1 MSAYVQDTQIFTR
14 RTIVLFAIIAIH
26 VFIAWVLAT
35 GLATRAIQLV
45 APPIQTSVVQQQ
57 KQQLKPPPP
66 PPPQM
71 QQQQVQVPPP
81 VVNIQ
86 HPDGVADSRHHRGE
100 AGGAARRRRR
110 PRAERPPSAAIPND
124 FPPTDQYY
132 PDASRRLGE
141 QGTALVKLCIGAGGR
156 VIGDPAI
163 TRSSGSS
170 RLDEAAHQ
178 VCAEPPPAT
187 SSRRRATARRSRSA
201 SRFRSSS
208 SSLTLS
214 DRS

>member
-1 MSAYVQDTQIFTR
+1 MSAYVQDTQLFTR

-86 HPDGVADSRHHRGE
+86 IPQASQTHAITVVKRVVR
-100 AGGAARRRRR
+100 AA
-110 PRAERPPSAAIPND
+110 PPPAPVRTTALQAIQND
-124 FPPTDQYY
+124 FPSTDEYY

-141 QGTALVKLCIGAGGR
+141 QGTALVKLCIGDGGR
-156 VIGDPAI
+156 VVGDPAI
-163 TRSSGSS
+163 ERSSGSS
-170 RLDEAAHQ
+170 RLDQAAVRYAKATSGHFR
-178 VCAEPPPAT
+178 PAT
-187 SSRRRATARRSRSA
+187 RNGVAVTECV
-201 SRFRSSS
+201 
-208 SSLTLS
+208 SLPIKFQLTDS
-214 DRS
+214 F

>member
-86 HPDGVADSRHHRGE
+86 IPAESQTHAITVVKRVVRAAPAPVSVATTPLQAIQDG
-100 AGGAARRRRR
+100 
-110 PRAERPPSAAIPND
+110 

-141 QGTALVKLCIGAGGR
+141 QGTALVKLCIGTGGR
-156 VIGDPAI
+156 VIGDPSV

-170 RLDEAAHQ
+170 RLDEAALRYAKATSGHFK
-178 VCAEPPPAT
+178 PAT
-187 SSRRRATARRSRSA
+187 RGGVAFTECV
-201 SRFRSSS
+201 
-208 SSLTLS
+208 SLPIKFQLTDS
-214 DRS
+214 F